1 MEREIHSGIDHGLLL
16 LIGVGEDDTEEQAEF
31 LAGKVLNLRVFEDDD
46 GRMNLSALDTG
57 ARLMVISQFTLLA
70 DCSRGR
76 RPSFTGAAPPK
87 IAEPLYNHFAARL
100 AESGLEVSTGVFGAM
115 MDVTFTN
122 VGPVTIIID
131 A

>member
-1 MEREIHSGIDHGLLL
+1 M
-16 LIGVGEDDTEEQAEF
+16 LIGVGEDDTGEQAEF

-57 ARLMVISQFTLLA
+57 ASLMVISQFTLLA